1 MIRFISLIFIAL
13 LYLSGYSLIASAFD
27 FDDCAR
33 VARNLKN
40 AAEEAASAEQE
51 YESAKSNYESACSSY
66 GYDRDNSSAC
76 GRYGY
81 HRSALDMAKSELDSK
96 ASEVSDYASSVGRR
110 CESPSSPLVRHLDQE
125 LQGTKQALK
134 NCQQGSS
141 K

>member
-1 MIRFISLIFIAL
+1 MIVLLVFAF
-13 LYLSGYSLIASAFD
+13 LYLSDYSSVASAFD

-40 AAEEAASAEQE
+40 AAEEAVSAEQE

-66 GYDRDNSSAC
+66 GYEKDNSSAC
-76 GRYGY
+76 GQYGY
-81 HRSALDMAKSELDSK
+81 HRSALDLAKNELDSK
-96 ASEVSDYASSVGRR
+96 ASEVSNYASSVGRR
-110 CESPSSPLVRHLDQE
+110 CESPSSPLVRRLTQE
-125 LQGTKQALK
+125 LQSTKQALQ

>member
-1 MIRFISLIFIAL
+1 MTRFILLIFIAF
-13 LYLSGYSLIASAFD
+13 LYLSGYCSVASALD

-40 AAEEAASAEQE
+40 AAEEAVSAEQE
-51 YESAKSNYESACSSY
+51 YDSAKSNYESACSSY
-66 GYDRDNSSAC
+66 EYDKDNASAC

-81 HRSALDMAKSELDSK
+81 HRSALDMAKRELDSK
-96 ASEVSDYASSVGRR
+96 TSEVSDYASSVGKR
-110 CESPSSPLVRHLDQE
+110 CESPSSPLVKHLAQE

-134 NCQQGSS
+134 NCQQASS

>member
-1 MIRFISLIFIAL
+1 MTRLSSFIFIAL
-13 LYLSGYSLIASAFD
+13 LFLPEFSSVARAFD

-33 VARNLKN
+33 VARNLRN
-40 AAEEAASAEQE
+40 AAEEAQSAEQE

-81 HRSALDMAKSELDSK
+81 HRSALDMAKTELDSK
-96 ASEVSDYASSVGRR
+96 TSEVSDYASNVSRR
-110 CESPSSPLVRHLDQE
+110 CESQSSPLLRHLAQE

-134 NCQQGSS
+134 NCQQGTS

>member
-1 MIRFISLIFIAL
+1 MTRCVSLIFIAF
-13 LYLSGYSLIASAFD
+13 LYLSGYCSVASALD

-51 YESAKSNYESACSSY
+51 YESAKSNYESACGSY

-81 HRSALDMAKSELDSK
+81 HRSTLDMAKSELNSK
-96 ASEVSDYASSVGRR
+96 ASEIADYASRVSSH
-110 CESPSSPLVRHLDQE
+110 CDSPSLPLVRRLAQE
-125 LQGTKQALK
+125 LQSTKQALT